1 MVSPPEINI
10 GTCSFKDLCTAD
22 KDNQTSISPE
32 GETFFMTLCTCQ
44 ILMLDVASSGCFYEG
59 KAQVGVEYCVSQNI
73 DDTFMKCV
81 F

>member
-1 MVSPPEINI
+1 
-10 GTCSFKDLCTAD
+10 
-22 KDNQTSISPE
+22 
-32 GETFFMTLCTCQ
+32 MTLCTCQ